1 MAQEKTKLE
10 LNIPK
15 SVLQPLK
22 SHELPHIPTYE
33 ETLKALAGYST
44 PLSFF
49 QLKNAGILP
58 FHANAD
64 IPPEPVKKSLPPLV
78 IPPGN
83 LHYQRMAEKDITQ
96 MIVNDPTDLK
106 KKVMDDT
113 NNTTKWI
120 N

>member
-1 MAQEKTKLE
+1 MAQGNTNLK
-10 LNIPK
+10 LNIPE
-15 SVLQPLK
+15 SVLQPLQP
-22 SHELPHIPTYE
+22 HERPHLPTYE
-33 ETLKALAGYST
+33 ETLKVLAGYST
-44 PLSFF
+44 PLSPSA
-49 QLKNAGILP
+49 LVNAGI
-58 FHANAD
+58 
-64 IPPEPVKKSLPPLV
+64 PPVPAKISLPPLV

-96 MIVNDPTDLK
+96 MIVNDDADLK